1 MGWMIWTLMRICLL
15 LPKGNTTAAMLVNYQ
30 MPAVEMC
37 RQSIL
42 VVAFSGSQFALQD
55 TRINTNHIKHHPC
68 NLKHPSAR
76 PAQLAVQN
84 KAAVEPFENPNNLL
98 L

>member
-1 MGWMIWTLMRICLL
+1 MRICLL

-42 VVAFSGSQFALQD
+42 VVAFSGSQV
-55 TRINTNHIKHHPC
+55 RI
-68 NLKHPSAR
+68 SS
-76 PAQLAVQN
+76 
-84 KAAVEPFENPNNLL
+84 LL
-98 L
+98 RQVKIREFSSDAEDRK